1 MKKGKFWCFSLLFL
15 VLEVILVWIAVT
27 VTGGSMGPYIDLPTI
42 LEVIAI
48 PCIFIILG
56 LTLQRDAD
64 NDSLMKHLYK
74 MNILSGVVI
83 WAVNSIKSTQAA
95 YLELVEEVLK
105 YSAISTIALLYG
117 FILGMAFLGGRMI
130 AEK

>member
-27 VTGGSMGPYIDLPTI
+27 VTGGSILTFCDIPTL

-83 WAVNSIKSTQAA
+83 WAVNSNLSTQVA
-95 YLELVEEVLK
+95 YLELVEGVLK
-105 YSAISTIALLYG
+105 YSAISTMALLYG

>member
-27 VTGGSMGPYIDLPTI
+27 VTGGSILTFCDIPTL

-56 LTLQRDAD
+56 LTLQRDED

-83 WAVNSIKSTQAA
+83 WAVNSNLSTQVA
-95 YLELVEEVLK
+95 YLELVEGVLK
-105 YSAISTIALLYG
+105 YSAISTMALLYG

>member
-15 VLEVILVWIAVT
+15 VLEVILVWIAIT
-27 VTGGSMGPYIDLPTI
+27 ITGGSMGILLDLPTL

-83 WAVNSIKSTQAA
+83 WAVNSIMLTQAA
-95 YLELVEEVLK
+95 YLELVEGVFK
-105 YSAISTIALLYG
+105 YSAISTMALLYG
-117 FILGMAFLGGRMI
+117 FILGIAFLGGRMI